1 MKKLDVVLKSCHGI
15 RELETSLDYRKSR
28 SAAIYAP
35 NGTMKTSFA
44 RTFRDLATG
53 AETRDNVFPDRPT
66 ERQISDETGTPL
78 APGDVVVILSYD
90 EELGPTESTSTLLVN
105 PELRKEYEGLH
116 VDLLT
121 ARDELLAALK
131 SQAKTKQDV
140 LRRISLTFTKEADN
154 FFIALTRVHE
164 ELLAQEAAPFADV
177 PYDVIF
183 NDKVTPL
190 LGKPEFKSAL
200 SEYVNRLNELLDGSR
215 FFNRESFNYYN
226 AANVTKSLGDNGFFA
241 ARHALL
247 LRGSEGEPIEVSDS
261 AELDSIISD
270 EKKRISDDAALSK
283 KLEAIEKALNRNVDT
298 RAFYTY
304 ISEHAEL
311 LPELANIELFE
322 ERAWKSYLKTH
333 QSLYERVVEG
343 YRATEKRKR
352 EIEEQAADESTQWE
366 HVIEIFNERFF
377 VPFRLTAKNR
387 NQVVLGQ
394 EMVLQ
399 LGFEFEDGV
408 EHASVE
414 KDELLKVLSNGE
426 KKALYILNVLFEVE
440 ARKSSPR
447 DTLFVI
453 DDIADSFDYKNK
465 YAIIHYLKEMAEQ
478 KNFRLLILTHN
489 FDFFRTLE
497 SRKVVGYKNC
507 LMAQKSDERIVLA
520 QAEGIRNPFIN
531 DFKLKFFDDR
541 MKRIASIPFI
551 RNIAEY
557 TKGTDDPDY
566 VALTSLLHWKPET
579 GSISQAD
586 LDDIFKRVF
595 TVTGTWSSPDEPVVD
610 LILAEAEAALEA
622 SEGIN
627 FEHKIVLS
635 LAIRLRAESH
645 MIDAIGDAT
654 TTDAIDSNQTQVLY
668 SLYRERGLGSPE
680 ARSVLDSVVLMTP
693 ENIHVNSFMYEP
705 IIDMSDSHLR
715 KLYADVLR
723 ISTPANAGS
732 TQS

>member
-1 MKKLDVVLKSCHGI
+1 MKKLDVALKNCHGI
-15 RELETSLDYRKSR
+15 RDLETSLDYRRTR

-44 RTFRDLATG
+44 RTFRDLADGT
-53 AETRDNVFPDRPT
+53 ETRDNVFPDRTT
-66 ERQISDETGTPL
+66 ERRIIDETGTPI
-78 APGDVVVILSYD
+78 APDDVVVILSYD

-105 PELRKEYEGLH
+105 PELRREYEGLH
-116 VDLLT
+116 VDLLA

-140 LRRISLTFTKEADN
+140 LRRVSLTFTKEPDN

-164 ELLAQEAAPFADV
+164 ELLAQETAPFADV

-190 LGKPEFKSAL
+190 LSKPEFKSAL
-200 SEYVNRLNELLDGSR
+200 SEYVTRLNELLDDSR
-215 FFNRESFNYYN
+215 FFNRDSFNYYN
-226 AANVTKSLGDNGFFA
+226 AANVTKSLGDNGFFT
-241 ARHALL
+241 ARHAIL
-247 LRGSEGEPIEVSDS
+247 LRGTEGEPIEVSDG
-261 AELDSIISD
+261 AELDALISD

-283 KLEAIEKALNRNVDT
+283 KLDAIEKALNRNVDT
-298 RAFYTY
+298 RAFYGY
-304 ISEHAEL
+304 ISEHVEL
-311 LPELANIELFE
+311 LPELTNVELFE
-322 ERAWKSYLKTH
+322 ERVWKSYLKTH
-333 QSLYERVVEG
+333 QALYERVVDS

-352 EIEEQAADESTQWE
+352 EIEQQAADESTQWE
-366 HVIEIFNERFF
+366 HVIQIFNERFF

-394 EMVLQ
+394 EKVLQ
-399 LGFEFEDGV
+399 LGFEFEDGA

-507 LMAQKSDERIVLA
+507 LMAQRNDERIVLA

-557 TKGTDDPDY
+557 TKGTEDPDY
-566 VALTSLLHWKPET
+566 LALTSLLHWKPAT

-586 LDDIFKRVF
+586 LDAIFNRVF
-595 TVTGTWSSPDEPVVD
+595 TGTGSWLSPDEPVVD

-645 MIDAIGDAT
+645 MIEAIGNAAE
-654 TTDAIDSNQTQVLY
+654 TDAIDANQTQALY
-668 SLYRERGLGSPE
+668 SLYRERGLGGPE
-680 ARSVLDSVVLMTP
+680 ERSVLDSVVLMTP

-705 IIDMSDSHLR
+705 IIDMSDAHLR

-723 ISTPANAGS
+723 ISVPSNT
-732 TQS
+732 

>member
-1 MKKLDVVLKSCHGI
+1 MKKLEVVLKSCHGI
-15 RELETSLDYRKSR
+15 RELETSLDYRKTR
-28 SAAIYAP
+28 SVAIYAP

-53 AETRDNVFPDRPT
+53 AETHDNVFPDRTT
-66 ERQISDETGTPL
+66 ERRIVDEAGTSI
-78 APGDVVVILSYD
+78 APADVVVILSYD

-105 PELRKEYEGLH
+105 PDLRKEYEGLH
-116 VDLLT
+116 VDLLA

-131 SQAKTKQDV
+131 SQARTKQDV
-140 LRRISLTFTKEADN
+140 LRRVSLTFTKEPDN

-164 ELLAQEAAPFADV
+164 ELLAQETAPFADV

-200 SEYVNRLNELLDGSR
+200 SEYVTRLNELLDDSR
-215 FFNRESFNYYN
+215 FFNRDSFNYYN
-226 AANVTKSLGDNGFFA
+226 AANVTKSLGDNGFFT
-241 ARHALL
+241 ARHAIL
-247 LRGSEGEPIEVSDS
+247 LRGTDGEPIEVSDG
-261 AELDSIISD
+261 AELDALISD

-283 KLEAIEKALNRNVDT
+283 KLDAIERALNRNVDT
-298 RAFYTY
+298 RAFYGY
-304 ISEHAEL
+304 ISEHVEL
-311 LPELANIELFE
+311 LPELANVELFE
-322 ERAWKSYLKTH
+322 ERVWKSYLKTH
-333 QSLYERVVEG
+333 QALYERVIDS

-352 EIEEQAADESTQWE
+352 EIEQQAADESTQWE
-366 HVIEIFNERFF
+366 HVIQIFNERFF
-377 VPFRLTAKNR
+377 VPFRLSAKNR

-394 EMVLQ
+394 EKVLQ
-399 LGFEFEDGV
+399 LGFEFEDGA
-408 EHASVE
+408 EHTSVE
-414 KDELLKVLSNGE
+414 KDDLLKVLSNGE

-440 ARKSSPR
+440 ARKSSAR

-497 SRKVVGYKNC
+497 SRRVVGYKSC
-507 LMAQKSDERIVLA
+507 LMAQRNDERIVLA

-531 DFKLKFFDDR
+531 DFKLRFFDDR

-557 TKGTDDPDY
+557 TKGIDDPDY
-566 VALTSLLHWKPET
+566 LALTSLLHWKPVT

-586 LDDIFKRVF
+586 LDGIFNRVF
-595 TVTGTWSSPDEPVVD
+595 AETGSWLSPGEPVVD
-610 LILAEAEAALEA
+610 LILAEAEVALRA

-645 MIDAIGDAT
+645 MIEAIGDAT
-654 TTDAIDSNQTQVLY
+654 ATDSIDANQTQELY
-668 SLYRERGLGSPE
+668 ALYRERGLGGPE

-705 IIDMSDSHLR
+705 IIDMSDAHLR
-715 KLYADVLR
+715 KLYTSVLQL
-723 ISTPANAGS
+723 S
-732 TQS
+732 